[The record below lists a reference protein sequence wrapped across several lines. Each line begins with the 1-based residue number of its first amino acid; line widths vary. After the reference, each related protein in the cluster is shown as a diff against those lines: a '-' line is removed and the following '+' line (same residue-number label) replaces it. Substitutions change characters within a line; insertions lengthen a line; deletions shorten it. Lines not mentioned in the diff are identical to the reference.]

1 MPARAN
7 RATKQANREK
17 QQRFR
22 ERQKTAG
29 KRRWAV
35 WATDEEIEV
44 YENVR
49 SHMAGLLERL
59 RLQKAVTSN
68 AENTSTDD
76 KQGG

>member
-1 MPARAN
+1 MAGRAT
-7 RATKQANREK
+7 RATKQKNREK

-59 RLQKAVTSN
+59 RMQKTVTSN
-68 AENTSTDD
+68 AENINENQQ
-76 KQGG
+76 QGG